1 MRPRLVLLVLM
12 TSAACGDDGGGDAAT
27 SGDPTGAASTGPGV
41 PTSSGDT
48 GTTGGTEQ
56 GEGTASGST
65 GIDPT
70 STSGAVSTS
79 GETTTGGETSM
90 ASVASTDTGSASIDT
105 GDGTSSS
112 SGESSSTGAPI
123 DIPTGVYL
131 WTGANGRGGDMNP
144 DAVVDLIAGTGAMVE
159 LSPDAPPADLLA
171 AGFGT
176 LVYMSPRDAFPSE
189 VDASATALVNN
200 GGRLVLLM
208 EHCKGGCYGNADGLN
223 TLLAGLG
230 AEMRFLGDGGAPLMD
245 APMPVAAAVPL
256 VTDGV
261 ATITV
266 YYTGHIDP
274 GAQTTSIALYQ
285 GQTIVAYEAAGP
297 GEVVGVADGSMFGYT
312 LAKGDNQQFVRN
324 FAAH

>member
-1 MRPRLVLLVLM
+1 MRSRLVLLVLL
-12 TSAACGDDGGGDAAT
+12 TSAACGDDGGGGATTSET
-27 SGDPTGAASTGPGV
+27 SGDPTGATSTGPGV
-41 PTSSGDT
+41 PTSSGDVGMT
-48 GTTGGTEQ
+48 SGTDQ

-65 GIDPT
+65 GT
-70 STSGAVSTS
+70 GAPSTS
-79 GETTTGGETSM
+79 GETSTSSETSM
-90 ASVASTDTGSASIDT
+90 ASVASTDTGSSSTDT
-105 GDGTSSS
+105 GADTSTGSS
-112 SGESSSTGAPI
+112 EESSSTGTPI

-144 DAVVDLIAGTGAMVE
+144 DAMVDLIAGTGAMVE
-159 LSPDAPPADLLA
+159 LSADAPPADLLA

-176 LVYMSPRDAFPSE
+176 LVYMSPRDAFPPE
-189 VDASATALVNN
+189 VDASATALVNG

-208 EHCKGGCYGNADGLN
+208 EHCKGGCYGNAGGLN
-223 TLLAGLG
+223 ALLAGLG
-230 AEMRFLGDGGAPLMD
+230 AGMRFFGDGGAPLMD
-245 APMPVAAAVPL
+245 APMPVAAAVPF

-274 GAQTTSIALYQ
+274 GDQTTSIALYQ
-285 GQTIVAYEAAGP
+285 GETIVAYEAAGG

-324 FAAH
+324 FAAR

>member
-1 MRPRLVLLVLM
+1 MRARLFLLMLM
-12 TSAACGDDGGGDAAT
+12 TSAACGDDAGGGAT
-27 SGDPTGAASTGPGV
+27 TGGDPTGATSTGPGA
-41 PTSSGDT
+41 PTSSDT
-48 GTTGGTEQ
+48 GATSDGTDQ
-56 GEGTASGST
+56 GEGTAEGST
-65 GIDPT
+65 GPGPT
-70 STSGAVSTS
+70 STSGATSTGDATS
-79 GETTTGGETSM
+79 SSETTL
-90 ASVASTDTGSASIDT
+90 ASVASMESSGSSTT
-105 GDGTSSS
+105 GDGTSSD

-123 DIPTGVYL
+123 EIPTGVYL
-131 WTGANGRGGDMNP
+131 WTGANGRGGDMDPN
-144 DAVVDLIAGTGAMVE
+144 AMVDLIAATGAMVE

-176 LVYMSPRDAFPSE
+176 LVYMSPRDAFPPE
-189 VDASATALVNN
+189 VDASATALVNG

-208 EHCKGGCYGNADGLN
+208 EHCKGGCYGNAAGLN
-223 TLLAGLG
+223 ALLAGLG
-230 AEMRFLGDGGAPLMD
+230 AGMRFFGDGGAPLMD
-245 APMPVAAAVPL
+245 APMPVVAPVPL

-274 GAQTTSIALYQ
+274 GAETTSIALYQ
-285 GQTIVAYEAAGP
+285 GQTIVAHEVAGA